1 MKKVVKTLFPISRTI
16 WNFAPKSKT
25 RANVK
30 TQDKKVV
37 KTLAWVSLFF
47 HQNLLFRQGQQ
58 LEGGL
63 GREEGGKD
71 FVSNLEDVLE
81 FRTHSMVLGGQKG
94 RIQDDTY
101 GHSRFKK
108 HVVSHSEHEVLKLNP
123 RMITQT
129 TFRTTS
135 TITVFWL
142 LWNNERN
149 GLFYSTV

>member
-1 MKKVVKTLFPISRTI
+1 MILAQ
-16 WNFAPKSKT
+16 NFKLSKFEFYGKWK
-25 RANVK
+25 N
-30 TQDKKVV
+30 
-37 KTLAWVSLFF
+37 
-47 HQNLLFRQGQQ
+47 NLLFRQGQQ
-58 LEGGL
+58 LEGGF

-71 FVSNLEDVLE
+71 FVSNFEDVLE

-108 HVVSHSEHEVLKLNP
+108 HVVSHSEHKVLKPDP

-129 TFRTTS
+129 TFGTTS

-142 LWNNERN
+142 L
-149 GLFYSTV
+149 

>member
-1 MKKVVKTLFPISRTI
+1 MARNFKLSKYEFYGKRKNNSSGIPCTI
-16 WNFAPKSKT
+16 
-25 RANVK
+25 
-30 TQDKKVV
+30 
-37 KTLAWVSLFF
+37 FF
-47 HQNLLFRQGQQ
+47 NQNLLFRQGQQ
-58 LEGGL
+58 LEGGF

-108 HVVSHSEHEVLKLNP
+108 HVVSHSEHEVLKLDP

-129 TFRTTS
+129 TFGTTS

-142 LWNNERN
+142 
-149 GLFYSTV
+149 F